1 MNGGISYLDNKYILM
16 IEEWKNIANCEGR
29 YQISS
34 FGKVKSL
41 SRLRKYRDG
50 RYGISKEFILKMDTS
65 GRYARVTIA
74 DNNGKMLHP
83 SVHRLVA
90 EAFISNPENKATV
103 NHKDGNK
110 LNNCVYNLEWMTFEE
125 NNNHA
130 IETGLN
136 KNVGSKNPNSK
147 IILDTQTGIFY
158 ESIREAEQAKGI
170 KKNCLSPYLN
180 GRFKNKTSLVYA

>member
-1 MNGGISYLDNKYILM
+1 M
-16 IEEWKNIANCEGR
+16 IEEWKDITNCEGR

-41 SRLRKYRDG
+41 SRTRKYRDG
-50 RYGISKEFILKMDTS
+50 RYGISKEFILKTDIS
-65 GRYARVTIA
+65 GRYARITIA

-90 EAFISNPENKATV
+90 EAFIPNPENKATV

-110 LNNCVYNLEWMTFEE
+110 LNNCVSNLEWMTFEE

-130 IETGLN
+130 LETGLN
-136 KNVGSKNPNSK
+136 KITGSKNYNSK
-147 IILDTQTGIFY
+147 IVLDTQTGIFY
-158 ESIREAEQAKGI
+158 ECANEAAIAKGI
-170 KKNCLSPYLN
+170 KINCLHSSLN
-180 GRFKNKTSLVYA
+180 GRRPNKTSLVYA